1 MDGQPDILRGC
12 ARLGQRSS
20 PPGSSHGWFRGPV
33 TGKEAGESGLQPG
46 KAVGSPGTGC
56 SGADRAPPA
65 PEPRFRA
72 RGFTAEACLGAP
84 AQGPVLALTAPAGP
98 CGRWEAALLESGSS
112 VPGTLP
118 RGQAP
123 RESRP
128 RPQGPPGSPGGLP
141 PRLGTAC
148 LSPGETN
155 EKGGR
160 PELGGSQ
167 PQGSLTCSGRSR
179 VSDRDPRLGGTWAP
193 SARSSGSGLSVS
205 VGVQPGVPS
214 ASVHLG
220 AGLSWHC
227 GPAGVPVQGG
237 LSQQPGKPIFRG
249 DELVF
254 LGVWRL

>member
-1 MDGQPDILRGC
+1 M
-12 ARLGQRSS
+12 
-20 PPGSSHGWFRGPV
+20 

-72 RGFTAEACLGAP
+72 RGFTAEARLGAP

-128 RPQGPPGSPGGLP
+128 RPAGTPGISWGAAPTPGDRMPEPWGDK
-141 PRLGTAC
+141 R
-148 LSPGETN
+148 E
-155 EKGGR
+155 GR
-160 PELGGSQ
+160 Q
-167 PQGSLTCSGRSR
+167 
-179 VSDRDPRLGGTWAP
+179 A
-193 SARSSGSGLSVS
+193 
-205 VGVQPGVPS
+205 
-214 ASVHLG
+214 
-220 AGLSWHC
+220 
-227 GPAGVPVQGG
+227 
-237 LSQQPGKPIFRG
+237 
-249 DELVF
+249 
-254 LGVWRL
+254 

>member
-46 KAVGSPGTGC
+46 KAVGSPDTGC

-72 RGFTAEACLGAP
+72 RGFTAEARLGAP

-118 RGQAP
+118 WGQAP

-167 PQGSLTCSGRSR
+167 PQGSLTCSGRSPWDVGSIR
-179 VSDRDPRLGGTWAP
+179 QELGQ
-193 SARSSGSGLSVS
+193 RSLCLCG
-205 VGVQPGVPS
+205 
-214 ASVHLG
+214 
-220 AGLSWHC
+220 
-227 GPAGVPVQGG
+227 GPAWGPLRICASGG
-237 LSQQPGKPIFRG
+237 WSELALWTRWGSRPGESLPAAGEAHIPR
-249 DELVF
+249 
-254 LGVWRL
+254 